1 MATYVITHEV
11 EDVDHWLN
19 SPKRAEAF
27 ASVGA
32 TVRDFRDPAGS
43 NKTAVVAEI
52 PDFDAFQELMES
64 DEAAEAMK
72 HDRVNRDTLVILEQ
86 AK

>member
-11 EDVDHWLN
+11 DDVQHWLN

-32 TVRDFRDPAGS
+32 TQREFIDPAGS
-43 NKTAVVAEI
+43 NRIAIVAEI
-52 PDFDAFQELMES
+52 PDFAAFQAFLQS
-64 DEAAEAMK
+64 DEAAAAMQHDGVRPETIVVFEAGG
-72 HDRVNRDTLVILEQ
+72 
-86 AK
+86 